1 MSQRPARDE
10 RYAFGPFEVVVAER
24 LLTRGAEPVA
34 LRAKVFDT
42 LVVLLRAP
50 GRLVTRE
57 ELIAAVWPDSIVEE
71 GNLTHN
77 VSALRRALGCGE
89 EADYVETVPRQGYRF
104 VHPLGSPPDPS
115 PAASDELAHARHC
128 LDQGAW
134 DDAYRAFREAART
147 TALSGPDSASLAQA
161 ARWSGRFDE
170 LVPLLEG
177 AADAYRR
184 EGDVTGTARAVIELA
199 TLLLDR
205 GRPALAASCL
215 RQAERALAGDAR
227 EASRERAGLLRMQ
240 GRLRWIESDWSSA
253 LEYSQAGCAAA
264 RACRDRDVEA
274 LALSDAAHALLAL
287 DRFHEAEQYLEEAGA
302 VVMSRGIGPYA
313 AGMTLCS
320 LIYAWRALG
329 RWERAREWSD
339 AKSRWA
345 DETGV
350 AYFPGHCRIHRGMLV
365 AMGGE
370 LARAEEDLA
379 CGTRELTQAASG
391 FVGPGWRELGVV
403 RLRRGDLAGA
413 EEAFARALEVG
424 TDPQP
429 GLALLRAARGELPAA
444 RRDLER
450 FLSAEG
456 GATRTLLDREN
467 RFEALAVLVKL
478 ALDAGDLAAA
488 REARAAIEAIA
499 DGTRSAYHRAVLDD
513 VAGAL
518 ALAEGRTAAALA
530 LLRGS
535 LREWTN
541 LPAPYEAALTRERIG
556 LVFLAERD
564 ASRAELEFAGAAE
577 TLERLGAVLDAR
589 RLGERRR
596 AVLAED
602 APRGRR
608 AVACGAIVDSA
619 RLESVLGH
627 EAWASLNAWLQRVLT
642 RCWADHGGKTLGL
655 GDGEYAVYF
664 EDTRGALSCVLHVQR
679 SLREHR
685 ARHGFAPRLRL
696 VCVEASAIGDAPEA
710 APLHD
715 LARDLLRGDASADV
729 TVLGAPGA
737 FERSLEIER
746 LRAEGLD
753 VRVLDSAGRARI
765 DERVDRTSS
774 RADA

>member
-24 LLTRGAEPVA
+24 LLTRDAEPVA

-89 EADYVETVPRQGYRF
+89 DADYVETVPRQGYRF
-104 VHPLGSPPDPS
+104 VHPLRSPPDPS

-147 TALSGPDSASLAQA
+147 TALSGPDSAALAQA

-184 EGDVTGTARAVIELA
+184 EGDVTGTARAVIDLA

-205 GRPALAASCL
+205 GRPALAASYA
-215 RQAERALAGDAR
+215 RQAERALSTDPR
-227 EASRERAGLLRMQ
+227 DASRERAALARLQ
-240 GRLRWIESDWSSA
+240 GRLRWIEGDWLSA
-253 LEYSQAGCAAA
+253 LDLSQTACAVA
-264 RACRDRDVEA
+264 RACRDHDVEA
-274 LALSDAAHALLAL
+274 LALSDGAHSLLAL
-287 DRFHEAEQYLEEAGA
+287 DRFAESEQLLEEAGA
-302 VVMSRGIGPYA
+302 VVMSRDVGPYSV
-313 AGMTLCS
+313 GMTLCA
-320 LIYAWRALG
+320 LIYGWRALG

-339 AKSRWA
+339 AKTRWA

-429 GLALLRAARGELPAA
+429 GLALLRAARGELTAA

-488 REARAAIEAIA
+488 REARAAIESIA
-499 DGTRSAYHRAVLDD
+499 DGTRSAYHRAALDD
-513 VAGAL
+513 VAGVL
-518 ALAEGRTAAALA
+518 ALAEGRCASALA
-530 LLRGS
+530 LLRGA

-556 LVFLAERD
+556 LALLSEGD
-564 ASRAELEFAGAAE
+564 ASRAALEFAGAAE
-577 TLERLGAVLDAR
+577 TLDRLGAVLDAR
-589 RLGERRR
+589 RLHDRRR
-596 AVLAED
+596 AVLAGD
-602 APRGRR
+602 APRGRQ
-608 AVACGAIVDSA
+608 AVACGEVVDAA
-619 RLESVLGH
+619 RLESVLGPA
-627 EAWASLNAWLQRVLT
+627 AWADLNAWLNRVLT
-642 RCWADHGGKTLGL
+642 RCWADHGGTPLNL
-655 GDGEYAVYF
+655 NDGEYAVYF
-664 EDTRGALSCVLHVQR
+664 EDARGALTCVLHVQR

-696 VCVEASAIGDAPEA
+696 ACVDGSAVGDAADA
-710 APLHD
+710 APLHEV
-715 LARDLLRGDASADV
+715 ARGLLGRDAPADV
-729 TVLGAPGA
+729 TVLGAPGV
-737 FERSLEIER
+737 FDRSVELER

-753 VRVLDSAGRARI
+753 VRVLATADGAHVGRPSA
-765 DERVDRTSS
+765 RT
-774 RADA
+774 DP